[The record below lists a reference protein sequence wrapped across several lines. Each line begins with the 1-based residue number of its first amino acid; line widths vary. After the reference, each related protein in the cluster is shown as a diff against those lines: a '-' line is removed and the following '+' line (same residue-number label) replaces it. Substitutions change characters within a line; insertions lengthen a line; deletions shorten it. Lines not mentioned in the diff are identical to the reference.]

1 MKLDKKILLLTALCS
16 SIYSSEK
23 EEGIASYHLSTTAT
37 KDAWHRIGEGDHYG
51 IDVPLLSL
59 KSTSNYGCGDFYDI
73 FPLIDWIRSMGMDI
87 LQFLPLN
94 DTGDIVSP
102 YTGPTGLSSRS
113 MS

>member
-1 MKLDKKILLLTALCS
+1 
-16 SIYSSEK
+16 
-23 EEGIASYHLSTTAT
+23 
-37 KDAWHRIGEGDHYG
+37 
-51 IDVPLLSL
+51 
-59 KSTSNYGCGDFYDI
+59 
-73 FPLIDWIRSMGMDI
+73 MGMDI